1 MDIYD
6 KSTNWKHN
14 SWIVGLLT
22 LFCFP
27 FGLFL
32 VWTHPHWRRRTK
44 WIITGIFALC
54 VAISGIVSESEKA
67 SIAKKL
73 AEADVQWSAG
83 QKADAVTYYK
93 LAEGEHWT
101 KIAEDTKPVILS
113 RIVEFHADAGQDE
126 EAKSWIATAKQRRV
140 SLTTSSPKVNSL
152 LATAV
157 VEQPRLAANESTA
170 TNLETPATPTTP
182 KPATAKPDT
191 GYALGK
197 EFQLG
202 DYKYKI
208 ISLDQRSQIGEE
220 LFGNFMGEKASS
232 GASFVVVS
240 YTIENCTKES
250 QVVQADDFKLLDSQG
265 RTFDTSSTVSTALLM
280 TSEDKDFLLSE
291 LQPGIARQMQQG
303 FELPDTALES
313 EVTLIVP
320 QKGFFSTGDARL
332 NVRIR

>member
-83 QKADAVTYYK
+83 QKADAVTY
-93 LAEGEHWT
+93 
-101 KIAEDTKPVILS
+101 
-113 RIVEFHADAGQDE
+113 
-126 EAKSWIATAKQRRV
+126 
-140 SLTTSSPKVNSL
+140 
-152 LATAV
+152 
-157 VEQPRLAANESTA
+157 
-170 TNLETPATPTTP
+170 
-182 KPATAKPDT
+182 
-191 GYALGK
+191 
-197 EFQLG
+197 
-202 DYKYKI
+202 
-208 ISLDQRSQIGEE
+208 
-220 LFGNFMGEKASS
+220 
-232 GASFVVVS
+232 

-332 NVRIR
+332 NVRVR